1 MKINQNI
8 TSIILILGLAVY
20 AIALFGII
28 DIPLVLITA
37 IIFMVYGL
45 ASVIAAIGSQRKA
58 FLFFSTV
65 VFLIGILLYVTNQ
78 YLFMNSKALLFP
90 SGLFIIGSAFLML
103 FIDDSTNKI
112 FLYTSGILIFF
123 SFISIWIAR
132 SLGIMNFIN
141 SFSSIILDY
150 SPIFLILIG
159 ITILINRKKNN

>member
-8 TSIILILGLAVY
+8 INLILILGLAVY
-20 AIALFGII
+20 ALTLFGII
-28 DIPLVLITA
+28 EVPLVLITA
-37 IIFMVYGL
+37 IVFMIYGL
-45 ASVIAAIGSQRKA
+45 ASVVVTIGSQRRA

-65 VFLIGILLYVTNQ
+65 IFLIGILLYVTNQ
-78 YLFMNSKALLFP
+78 YLFLNSKALLFP

-103 FIDDSTNKI
+103 FIDDNANKI